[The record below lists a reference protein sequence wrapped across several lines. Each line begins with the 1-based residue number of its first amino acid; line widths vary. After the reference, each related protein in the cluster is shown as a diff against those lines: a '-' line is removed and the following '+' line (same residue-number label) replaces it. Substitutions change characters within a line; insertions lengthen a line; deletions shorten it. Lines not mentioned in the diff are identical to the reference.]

1 MYNSVTTFATK
12 VNQST
17 FKGNSSSSGGA
28 IYMSDASVYITNS
41 EFIGNTGSALSLV
54 GVSPNSGNTRITNSS
69 FSGNEGSATIYD
81 LSSFPTIANSVIW
94 GNNGIA
100 IRQIFGSTLNVTNSI
115 VEGGYLGDGNL
126 DVDPR
131 FIDQPSIGLGT
142 SGDLSLQ
149 NCSPAIDAG
158 NNSACITSTYLCS
171 QNSNIA
177 SVAADLAGNSR
188 RYNNGIVDIG
198 AYEVQS
204 AFISCNQPP
213 VANCRNLT
221 VFTNSNCQG
230 TAAAANFNNGSSDP
244 DQNSLVFTASP
255 AGPYTLGATTV
266 TLTVSDG
273 ALSDNCTA
281 TVTVV
286 DNVLPIALCQNAT
299 VQLDAS
305 GNGSTTAAAVDAGSN
320 DACGI
325 QSTVLSQTAF
335 GCSEVGANA
344 VVLTVTDV
352 NGNVSTCNATVTVED
367 NVLPVALCQNV
378 TVQLDATGNGS
389 TTAAAVDAGSNDAC
403 GIQSTVLSQTTFG
416 CSEVGANAEVLT
428 VTDVNGNVS
437 TCNTTVTVEDGQAPT
452 INCPANMAMNNDV
465 SQCSAVVSYS
475 APTGTDNCPGA
486 MTALTGGLGSG
497 AAFPVGATTET
508 YTVTDAAGLSA
519 SCSFVVTVHDTQPP
533 TAVCRDITV
542 DLAGAGQAS
551 ITAVQANN
559 GSSDNCNPLGL
570 SLDRTT
576 FDCDALGQQT
586 VTLTATDPAGNSST
600 CTALVAVI
608 NTDADSDGDGIG
620 DGCDPS
626 IDITG
631 LAVNLSDYVENLDIS
646 SSVERSITRRLDLL
660 VSRFCNGS
668 SVSTVVS
675 SANSLISYV
684 QNQSGNGI
692 PADAAD
698 YLIAQLQ
705 ALVNALY
712 AGAVDC
718 GNGAAA
724 RTLPGLTGQ
733 SAAAENYSLEVYPNP
748 FSGQATIRFYLPRE
762 CQGSLEVFNLQGQRV
777 RVLET
782 ARLDAGIHQ
791 HAWDGSADGGQALA
805 PGVYLLRLSTED
817 AALVKKVSLM
827 R

>member
-1 MYNSVTTFATK
+1 M
-12 VNQST
+12 
-17 FKGNSSSSGGA
+17 
-28 IYMSDASVYITNS
+28 
-41 EFIGNTGSALSLV
+41 
-54 GVSPNSGNTRITNSS
+54 
-69 FSGNEGSATIYD
+69 
-81 LSSFPTIANSVIW
+81 
-94 GNNGIA
+94 
-100 IRQIFGSTLNVTNSI
+100 
-115 VEGGYLGDGNL
+115 
-126 DVDPR
+126 
-131 FIDQPSIGLGT
+131 
-142 SGDLSLQ
+142 
-149 NCSPAIDAG
+149 
-158 NNSACITSTYLCS
+158 
-171 QNSNIA
+171 
-177 SVAADLAGNSR
+177 
-188 RYNNGIVDIG
+188 
-198 AYEVQS
+198 
-204 AFISCNQPP
+204 
-213 VANCRNLT
+213 
-221 VFTNSNCQG
+221 
-230 TAAAANFNNGSSDP
+230 
-244 DQNSLVFTASP
+244 
-255 AGPYTLGATTV
+255 
-266 TLTVSDG
+266 
-273 ALSDNCTA
+273 
-281 TVTVV
+281 
-286 DNVLPIALCQNAT
+286 
-299 VQLDAS
+299 
-305 GNGSTTAAAVDAGSN
+305 
-320 DACGI
+320 
-325 QSTVLSQTAF
+325 
-335 GCSEVGANA
+335 
-344 VVLTVTDV
+344 
-352 NGNVSTCNATVTVED
+352 
-367 NVLPVALCQNV
+367 
-378 TVQLDATGNGS
+378 
-389 TTAAAVDAGSNDAC
+389 DAGSNDAC
-403 GIQSTVLSQTTFG
+403 GIQSTVLSQTTFD

-533 TAVCRDITV
+533 TAVCQDITV